1 MSQSAATNASFE
13 PVRHPDG
20 RVSASPLP
28 SRDELRTF
36 YADLY
41 YQSTQSAT
49 YQAEYSDLDRRHKI
63 LRCET
68 LLQALQEAGLEP
80 QDAFLDVGAGEGFL
94 MDAADRSGLAVTG
107 MDYSSFGVEK
117 FFPRLRPRLS
127 VGDVIDLLERFAAD
141 GVRFAACSAINVL
154 EHVIDPAALLA
165 SIGAVLKPGGLV
177 AITVPNDYSR
187 LQALLRQERH
197 IDRDFWFSPPQ
208 HLQYFNADS
217 LPRFC
222 AAHGFE
228 LVDGFSDFP
237 IDLYLLHPGSNYVME
252 PANGPA
258 AHRARLL
265 HDLLIAEQG
274 VRPYL
279 RFYRA
284 LFEVGGGRNITV
296 ILRRAAH
303 LS

>member
-1 MSQSAATNASFE
+1 MPGTPFE
-13 PVRHPDG
+13 PVFHPHG

-28 SRDELRTF
+28 SREELQRF

-49 YQAEYSDLDRRHKI
+49 YQAEYGDLDLRHKS

-68 LLQALQEAGLEP
+68 LLQALREAGL
-80 QDAFLDVGAGEGFL
+80 QQGDSFLDIGAGEGFL

-107 MDYSSFGVEK
+107 VDYSSFGVEK
-117 FFPRLRPRLS
+117 FFSRLRPRLA
-127 VGDVIDLLERFAAD
+127 VGEIIDQLDGFAAE
-141 GVRFAACSAINVL
+141 GLQFAASSAINVL
-154 EHVIDPAALLA
+154 EHIVDPEAFLA
-165 SIGAVLKPGGLV
+165 SVGAVLRPRGLL
-177 AITVPNDYSR
+177 AITVPNDYSK
-187 LQALLRQERH
+187 LQALLRQEQR

-222 AAHGFE
+222 AANGFE

-265 HDLLIAEQG
+265 HDLLIAEKG
-274 VRPYL
+274 VATYL

-296 ILRRAAH
+296 ILRRAVP
-303 LS
+303 SS

>member
-1 MSQSAATNASFE
+1 MATAAFT
-13 PVRHPDG
+13 PVSHPDG

-28 SRDELRTF
+28 SRDDLQRF
-36 YADLY
+36 YAELY

-49 YQAEYSDLDRRHKI
+49 YQAEYGDLDLRHKV

-68 LLQALQEAGLEP
+68 LLQALRDAGLQER
-80 QDAFLDVGAGEGFL
+80 DTFLDVGAGEGFL
-94 MDAADRSGLAVTG
+94 MDRADRAGLAVTG
-107 MDYSSFGVEK
+107 VDYSSFGLEK
-117 FFPRLRPRLS
+117 FFPRLRPRLV
-127 VGDVIDLLERFAAD
+127 VGDVIEQLDRFAAEE
-141 GVRFAACSAINVL
+141 VRFAGCSAVNVL
-154 EHVIDPAALLA
+154 EHVIDPVALLA
-165 SIGAVLKPGGLV
+165 SVGAVLRPRGLL
-177 AITVPNDYSR
+177 AITVPNDYSN
-187 LQALLRQERH
+187 LQALLRREQH

-208 HLQYFNADS
+208 HLQYFNAET

-222 AAHGFE
+222 AANGFE

-265 HDLLIAEQG
+265 HDLLIAERG
-274 VRPYL
+274 IAAYL

-284 LFEVGGGRNITV
+284 LFEVGAGRNITV
-296 ILRRAAH
+296 VLRRT
-303 LS
+303 